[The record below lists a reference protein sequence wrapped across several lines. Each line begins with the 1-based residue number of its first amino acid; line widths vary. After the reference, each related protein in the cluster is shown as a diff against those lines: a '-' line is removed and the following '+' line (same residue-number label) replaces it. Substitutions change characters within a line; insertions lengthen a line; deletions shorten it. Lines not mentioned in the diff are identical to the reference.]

1 MKLKFYVLIA
11 SAILLAVFA
20 QPAGATPMVYH
31 DISEFEGSYEHVTNY
46 ELVKLSFEDLGSD
59 SAIEFSYL
67 SDNDFSIAFLQD
79 NTAFGAVF
87 HKVTTDSPASVTVS
101 SIDSDDTITY
111 FLEEDKKQFFGLTT
125 GGEGY
130 IGSVMVTLGDGVTVS
145 KVWHN
150 TPVPEP
156 TTLLLLGSGL
166 LGLAGLGR
174 KKFLKRNGKRSF
186 DVLRINKR

>member
-1 MKLKFYVLIA
+1 
-11 SAILLAVFA
+11 
-20 QPAGATPMVYH
+20 
-31 DISEFEGSYEHVTNY
+31 
-46 ELVKLSFEDLGSD
+46 
-59 SAIEFSYL
+59 
-67 SDNDFSIAFLQD
+67 
-79 NTAFGAVF
+79 VF

-101 SIDSDDTITY
+101 SIDG
-111 FLEEDKKQFFGLTT
+111 EELGVFSVEEGKKQFFGLTT

-130 IGSVMVTLGDGVTVS
+130 IGSVMVTLGEGVHVS

-186 DVLRINKR
+186 DPSTELPPSFDNFRLRLPVSDGPASADRMAGQAGFSTCFRLRPPASAGQAG

>member
-1 MKLKFYVLIA
+1 MK
-11 SAILLAVFA
+11 
-20 QPAGATPMVYH
+20 
-31 DISEFEGSYEHVTNY
+31 
-46 ELVKLSFEDLGSD
+46 
-59 SAIEFSYL
+59 
-67 SDNDFSIAFLQD
+67 
-79 NTAFGAVF
+79 
-87 HKVTTDSPASVTVS
+87 
-101 SIDSDDTITY
+101 
-111 FLEEDKKQFFGLTT
+111 
-125 GGEGY
+125 GY

-186 DVLRINKR
+186 DVLPPSFDNFRLRLPVSDGPASADRMAGQAGFSTCFRLRPPASAGQAG